1 MLRRKNLTTDE
12 LAQQLNSKTP
22 PLASLL
28 RQQQPIL
35 QHNHWFDSLVE
46 LDISRNKLTSLP
58 TEITSLSHLRTLN
71 ASSNLLTHLPPELY
85 HLIHLQV
92 LNLSQNQLHTIPDQL
107 PLQLPYLVTLSVA
120 GNSIDYLTPNVN
132 RWIYLRHL
140 QLGSVFG
147 GNLLTQ
153 LPETICDMPCLE
165 ELELS
170 FNQLRFLPDSMVI
183 PSLVNLNISRN
194 QLDSLPTSI
203 GQCQAL
209 KTLNVSKNHLTSL
222 PATLVDLDSL
232 ELLDISE
239 NLLCIIPAD
248 ILERMKMTLLITG
261 NPLTRPGH
269 CDASHASD
277 DAYTQMLKRMTTCAL
292 PMMSSSSGSP
302 SSINHQCGP
311 QGNGCLSV
319 AHTSPQIRSTPSSHT
334 IALAPTPIHT
344 VPSTPPPTSSSS
356 LDNHHVDSRDDDTIL
371 DRELSILA
379 QQLNVQGSR
388 SRKDQQQPTTP
399 NDMQEDTTST
409 TSSDINQPM
418 TPSLSTSSSSS
429 TAHTTITPGTPI
441 QDDRF
446 SRSLL
451 MEAAEAVPYDEDE
464 VEAAIVDSTIP
475 TATNMLHSLRELAT
489 RVILQSDHVKV
500 PFHLL
505 PPHLAHDLSSRHQRR
520 RCAKCQLPFVNEW
533 LTSVQV
539 KSYGGH
545 PAVVH
550 RVKFCSTKCWQ
561 LYLHSRN
568 NSSVVCVH
576 QPDTQPILRHSD
588 EQEENDWLETAMQA

>member
-1 MLRRKNLTTDE
+1 
-12 LAQQLNSKTP
+12 
-22 PLASLL
+22 
-28 RQQQPIL
+28 
-35 QHNHWFDSLVE
+35 
-46 LDISRNKLTSLP
+46 
-58 TEITSLSHLRTLN
+58 
-71 ASSNLLTHLPPELY
+71 
-85 HLIHLQV
+85 
-92 LNLSQNQLHTIPDQL
+92 
-107 PLQLPYLVTLSVA
+107 
-120 GNSIDYLTPNVN
+120 VN

-140 QLGSVFG
+140 HLGSVFG

-170 FNQLRFLPDSMVI
+170 FNQLRFLPDSMII
-183 PSLVNLNISRN
+183 PSLVNLNVSRN
-194 QLDSLPTSI
+194 QLDFLPTSI

-222 PATLVDLDSL
+222 PATLVDLDNL

-239 NLLCIIPAD
+239 NLLCIMPAD

-269 CDASHASD
+269 CDVSHASD

-292 PMMSSSSGSP
+292 PMMS
-302 SSINHQCGP
+302 
-311 QGNGCLSV
+311 
-319 AHTSPQIRSTPSSHT
+319 TPPSHT
-334 IALAPTPIHT
+334 VALAPTPIHT
-344 VPSTPPPTSSSS
+344 MPSTPPPSTS

-388 SRKDQQQPTTP
+388 KDQQHATTP
-399 NDMQEDTTST
+399 VSTLNDIQEDATST
-409 TSSDINQPM
+409 TSMDS
-418 TPSLSTSSSSS
+418 
-429 TAHTTITPGTPI
+429 
-441 QDDRF
+441 
-446 SRSLL
+446 
-451 MEAAEAVPYDEDE
+451 
-464 VEAAIVDSTIP
+464 AIPP
-475 TATNMLHSLRELAT
+475 TATTTTTTNMLHSLRELAT
-489 RVILQSDHVKV
+489 RVILQSDHIKV

-505 PPHLAHDLSSRHQRR
+505 PPHLAHDISNQHQRR

-533 LTSVQV
+533 LASVQV

-561 LYLHSRN
+561 HYLHSRN

-576 QPDTQPILRHSD
+576 Q
-588 EQEENDWLETAMQA
+588 